1 MIDYISCNI
10 IDRLPSEIIEN
21 SLLDFICPV
30 NFSTGELNPSNTNRT
45 KFAYKRSKEVLRA
58 DLNGLTIN
66 IVNQKYI
73 NLDGSLHE
81 NYHGNNYSQFYSIE
95 LHHSISEICNQ
106 LSIDANKTPL
116 HNLEFGV
123 NICLPFPVEYFLN
136 AVLCCKGQ
144 EYEKKNFKGNG
155 YLKKFVFNQYE
166 LKIYDKGKQY
176 NLSENILRIEIK
188 VTRMQYLIS
197 KGINVTYLS
206 DLLNST
212 IQTQFKELLVKAFST
227 IVIHEKNVKDTIL
240 TTSEQRSYSQF
251 KHQLYWREL
260 WDTNQ
265 SQYRK
270 RFKIH
275 YELMEKVGQKNLRNS
290 ILELITFTWNELQ
303 SSKEGTDITT
313 LANNKRYGNYH
324 FCKQSKGTDI
334 TTSIVCNNRTEDDS
348 TLRRCKICGRDIS
361 EQDKRSKFCSELK
374 YGKIAKKCRNTDSNP
389 RNNFIKRE
397 ISKKSKGI
405 LFDDKPY
412 IVETKFQELA
422 CKIQ

>member
-1 MIDYISCNI
+1 MIDYISLNI
-10 IDRLPSEIIEN
+10 IDRLPSEILEN
-21 SLLDFICPV
+21 SLLDFICPI
-30 NFSTGELNPSNTNRT
+30 NITTGELNPSNTNRT

-58 DLNGLTIN
+58 NLNGLTIN

-81 NYHGNNYSQFYSIE
+81 YYKGNNYSQFNSIE

-106 LSIDANKTPL
+106 LSIDANKTPI

-155 YLKKFVFNQYE
+155 YLKKFIFNQYE

-176 NLSENILRIEIK
+176 NLSENILRVEIK

-197 KGINVTYLS
+197 KDINVIYLS

-212 IQTQFKELLVKAFST
+212 IQNQFKELLLKAFSG
-227 IVIHEKNVKDTIL
+227 IVLHEKNLNDTL
-240 TTSEQRSYSQF
+240 MTTSEKRSYSQF

-260 WDTNQ
+260 WSTNQ

-290 ILELITFTWNELQ
+290 IFRLISSTWDELQ
-303 SSKEGTDITT
+303 SSKNGTDITT
-313 LANNKRYGNYH
+313 LANVKPYGNYH
-324 FCKQSKGTDI
+324 FSKTTNCTDI
-334 TTSIVCNNRTEDDS
+334 TTSIVCNNRTEVDS
-348 TLRRCKICGRDIS
+348 NLRRCKSCGRDIS
-361 EQDKRSKFCSELK
+361 EQDKKSKFCSELK
-374 YGKIAKKCRNTDSNP
+374 YGKTAKKCRNTDSNP

-397 ISKKSKGI
+397 IKKKSKGL
-405 LFDDKPY
+405 LFDDLPY
-412 IVETKFQELA
+412 IIESKFQELA